1 MKSRH
6 AYDWGVKRNPRYSKI
21 IFLLLLIAV
30 IFSFK
35 PALIQLTQY
44 QLQKIL
50 NADKVIVGRIELRS
64 FHEVALIDVD
74 VQKKDVFNTKIKSIQ
89 VLASFSDLLQKNI
102 PRVILKSEQFD
113 IKQPTIS
120 ILKMSVGSFSSS
132 GEGFRILV
140 LECIDFNFN
149 VQFKDF
155 KLSGRASTEI
165 ALPQQRINSM
175 HLDITALEY
184 DKFKLKNLL
193 LTVSRTSVSG
203 DLVISNIKYDKA
215 SARDI
220 TSLVRLEGDQMIFDQ
235 ITAAVLG
242 GQVNGKSVIKLA
254 FVPEYQANLDFVSL
268 DIARFVKDFELE
280 KKFTM
285 TGKISGS
292 LTAKGQGTDL
302 QILGG
307 HFAMEAPGGRLI
319 FKDVS
324 FLDKMAYRSSL
335 DGVVES
341 LQDYNYNAGNV
352 SLSLKDQNIL
362 ADISLDGE
370 QGKRDFNIVFHH

>member
-1 MKSRH
+1 M
-6 AYDWGVKRNPRYSKI
+6 YDRGVKRNPRYRKI
-21 IFLLLLIAV
+21 IFLVLFIAA

-35 PALIQLTQY
+35 PLLIQLTQY
-44 QLQKIL
+44 QLKKIL
-50 NADKVIVGRIELRS
+50 SADKVIVGRIELRS
-64 FHEVALIDVD
+64 FREVAFIDVD
-74 VQKKDVFNTKIKSIQ
+74 IQKRGVFNSKIKSIQ
-89 VLASFSDLLQKNI
+89 VLASVSDLIKRNI
-102 PRVILKSEQFD
+102 SRVILKSEQFD
-113 IKQPTIS
+113 INQPATS
-120 ILKMSVGSFSSS
+120 ILKVNVGSFTSS

-175 HLDITALEY
+175 HLDIAAFEY
-184 DKFKLKNLL
+184 EKLKLTNLL

-220 TSLVRLEGDQMIFDQ
+220 TSLVRLEKDQMIFDQ
-235 ITAAVLG
+235 INAAVLG
-242 GQVNGKSVIKLA
+242 GQVRGKVVVKLA
-254 FVPEYQANLDFVSL
+254 LLPEYQANFDFVSL

-285 TGKISGS
+285 TGKISGG
-292 LTAKGQGTDL
+292 LTAKGQGADL

-307 HFAMEAPGGRLI
+307 HFAMEDPGGRLI

-352 SLSLKDQNIL
+352 SLSLQDNNLL
-362 ADISLDGE
+362 ADISLDGK
-370 QGKRDFNIVFHH
+370 QGKRDFNIVFHY